1 MGAFLRPFVFSVV
14 TSAVTT
20 FFIAKEQNMKN
31 TSRTTRIIT
40 QAAVIAAL
48 NTVLTYAQYLLWPE
62 STSMAIQVR
71 ISEAMLVLA
80 FFTPAAVPGMT
91 IGCLLFNLTYAGTL
105 PLDWLVGTLATL
117 LAVWGM
123 RMTRNITVK
132 GYPILGM
139 LLPALTNGLLVGWEL
154 TYYIGEASFWYNALF
169 VALGEV
175 IALLVVGTVLFYA
188 ITRRGLD
195 KKIMQVG

>member
-1 MGAFLRPFVFSVV
+1 MTILSVNKTREMRFSDGRIFAPICFSVV

-91 IGCLLFNLTYAGTL
+91 IGCLLFNLTVVHGRIAAGGC
-105 PLDWLVGTLATL
+105 PGTMPRFVFYFLRGSSQ
-117 LAVWGM
+117 WNGWSKKFSE
-123 RMTRNITVK
+123 RER
-132 GYPILGM
+132 YC
-139 LLPALTNGLLVGWEL
+139 PA
-154 TYYIGEASFWYNALF
+154 AF
-169 VALGEV
+169 
-175 IALLVVGTVLFYA
+175 
-188 ITRRGLD
+188 
-195 KKIMQVG
+195 